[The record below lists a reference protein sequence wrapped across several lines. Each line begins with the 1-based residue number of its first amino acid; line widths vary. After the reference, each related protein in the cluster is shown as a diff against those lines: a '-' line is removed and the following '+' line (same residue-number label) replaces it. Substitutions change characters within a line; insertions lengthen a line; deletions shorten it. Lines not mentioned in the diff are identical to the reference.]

1 MRDRNSNPWIGI
13 IPATILLTALITD
26 PAHAAAEPS
35 PSVRHEQAIVKLD
48 RGHAIPAISGIQPLG
63 IRVSAG
69 GYMLDFRYRVLD
81 PQAAADIIR
90 RDVAPYLI
98 EEASGSILRVP
109 APPKVG
115 PLRHTGKN
123 MMTDRGYFIL
133 FANPA
138 KRIRPGDKVTVVMGE
153 HRISQLV
160 VR

>member
-1 MRDRNSNPWIGI
+1 MRDRNRTPRIGI

-26 PAHAAAEPS
+26 PAHATAESTSAA
-35 PSVRHEQAIVKLD
+35 RHEQAIVKLD
-48 RGHAIPAISGIQPLG
+48 QGHEIPAISGIQPLG
-63 IRVSAG
+63 IRLSAG

-90 RDVAPYLI
+90 RDVDPYLV
-98 EEASGSILRVP
+98 EEGSGSILRVP

-123 MMTDRGYFIL
+123 MMKDRGYFIL

-138 KRIRPGDKVTVVMGE
+138 KRIRPGDKVTLIMGE